1 MRIPGIPENELG
13 VALENQCVKDC
24 IKYGVGEGIAVSWL
38 HKHGEA
44 YLNEKLSIVRDYQ
57 KRGTIT
63 STEAKLLIA
72 AVNEDYKDAS
82 PQKQLDEKKKI
93 LRDAARIKQQKEW
106 EDSEKQIEEQRK
118 AREAARAAVS
128 DFVQKLPHA
137 ELVEMQSAFTAE
149 TTMNHSDTEA
159 FHDWIAEQQKL

>member
-1 MRIPGIPENELG
+1 M
-13 VALENQCVKDC
+13 
-24 IKYGVGEGIAVSWL
+24 SWL

-44 YLNEKLSIVRDYQ
+44 YLNEKLNIVRDYQ

-72 AVNEDYKDAS
+72 AVNDDYKDAS

-118 AREAARAAVS
+118 AREAARATVS

-137 ELVEMQSAFTAE
+137 ELVEMQSTFTTE
-149 TTMNHSDTEA
+149 TKMNHSETEA
-159 FHDWIAEQQKL
+159 FHDWVAEQKDL